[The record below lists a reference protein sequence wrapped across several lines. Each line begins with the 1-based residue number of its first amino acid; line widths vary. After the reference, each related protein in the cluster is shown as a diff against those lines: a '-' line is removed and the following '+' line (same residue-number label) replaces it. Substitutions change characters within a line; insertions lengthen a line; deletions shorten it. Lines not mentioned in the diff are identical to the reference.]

1 MASSTE
7 ELRAGVGIRIH
18 RNLRANKTG
27 SQVAGGWIRG
37 AWFADCSGYRRN
49 LNLAKLANSVPAM
62 RKVNIHEAKTT
73 LSQLVEAVEAGET
86 VILARAGK
94 PVAKLVQLKKSEGGI
109 RLGVL
114 KGVIPEK
121 LADDIATPLTRKQ
134 IDQLFAGSLEP

>member
-1 MASSTE
+1 
-7 ELRAGVGIRIH
+7 
-18 RNLRANKTG
+18 
-27 SQVAGGWIRG
+27 
-37 AWFADCSGYRRN
+37 
-49 LNLAKLANSVPAM
+49 M

-121 LADDIATPLTRKQ
+121 LADDIATPLSRKQ
-134 IDQLFAGSLEP
+134 IEQLFSGSLEP